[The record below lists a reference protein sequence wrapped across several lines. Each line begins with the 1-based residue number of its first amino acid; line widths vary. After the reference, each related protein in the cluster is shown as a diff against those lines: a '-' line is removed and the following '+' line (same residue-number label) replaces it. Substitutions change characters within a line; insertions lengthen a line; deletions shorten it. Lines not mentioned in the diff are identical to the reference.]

1 MNNKGTINGKIY
13 DIIDLPEYNP
23 ELYDPKTTAV
33 QKGDYLYP
41 IKTSESDEGVGV
53 YMTPG
58 NPVSVFR
65 EPVSDYEREI
75 YMAGDNVI
83 DFKNI
88 KNMSECIDAQAAF
101 LNMERTILTT
111 PDNIFVPV
119 VGENDEPA
127 MRALK
132 EAVVKKGIDL
142 DKYAP
147 RFGANYCNDKRLFKG
162 SSITMAKLTTMAN
175 NLDMKC
181 TLIVEDANPD
191 VPNPIGDR
199 IVVNLCSEPKE
210 ED

>member
-1 MNNKGTINGKIY
+1 MNNKGTIDGRIY
-13 DIIDLPEYNP
+13 DIIEPSEYNP
-23 ELYDPKTTAV
+23 ELYDPKTTAI
-33 QKGDYLYP
+33 QKGSYLYP
-41 IKTSESDEGVGV
+41 IKTSENDEGVGY

-58 NPVSVFR
+58 NPISVFK
-65 EPVSDYEREI
+65 EPISDSERET
-75 YMAGDNVI
+75 YKAGDNVI

-88 KNMSECIDAQAAF
+88 KSMSECIDAQMAF

-111 PDNIFVPV
+111 PDNIFIPV
-119 VGENDEPA
+119 ISDNDEPA
-127 MRALK
+127 MKALK
-132 EAVVKKGIDL
+132 EAVVKKSIDL

-162 SSITMAKLTTMAN
+162 NSITMAKLVSMSD

-181 TLIVEDANPD
+181 TLIIEDASPN

-199 IVVNLCSEPKE
+199 IVVNLSSDPNE